1 MRQSLLSDNELPKT
15 KSIMQSTQSI
25 ADATSAVR
33 EQLVQLLTGSNA
45 HQPFEEAIKDL
56 PVSLRG
62 VKPDKLPYTIWQ
74 LVDHIR
80 IAQWDILE
88 YSRDPN
94 HQSPPWPDGYWPKE
108 VAPPDDAAWEQ
119 AIEQIRRDR
128 DAFVDLL
135 HDSNRDLYAP
145 FAHGN
150 GQNLLREALLIADH
164 TAYHVGEIII
174 IRRLLD
180 AWKS

>member
-1 MRQSLLSDNELPKT
+1 MIPSNQSVTDVN
-15 KSIMQSTQSI
+15 STVRKQLI
-25 ADATSAVR
+25 A
-33 EQLVQLLTGSNA
+33 LLTGSNA
-45 HQPFEEAIKDL
+45 HQSFDAAVKDL
-56 PVSLRG
+56 PAELRG
-62 VKPDKLPYTIWQ
+62 LKPDKLPYTIWQ

-88 YSRDPN
+88 FSRDAT
-94 HQSPPWPDGYWPKE
+94 HQSPPWPTGYWSKDQ
-108 VAPPDDAAWEQ
+108 APTDEAAWQQ
-119 AIEQIRRDR
+119 ALDQIRQDR

-135 HDSNRDLYAP
+135 NDPNRDLYAP
-145 FAHGN
+145 FEHGD

-180 AWKS
+180 AWK